1 MLIFYWSEQTQHW
14 LRDSL
19 QLSWPHVFTL
29 SIIRVG
35 PALDKSWLGYDISHL
50 HPPPPTPPPRVVSV
64 LTACPHAAHCHTV
77 TQQLSDFYKNWNP
90 SHSHKMW
97 HTATLCSGMR
107 NFQSYLHVI
116 DHLLEQS
123 SQGSALSANIKILIK
138 QIEGWNHQ

>member
-1 MLIFYWSEQTQHW
+1 MLIFYWSEQTHHW

-50 HPPPPTPPPRVVSV
+50 HLPPPPLPPRVVSV
-64 LTACPHAAHCHTV
+64 LTACPHTAHCHTV
-77 TQQLSDFYKNWNP
+77 TLSHSNSQTFTKIEILPTVTRCDTQQLS
-90 SHSHKMW
+90 
-97 HTATLCSGMR
+97 ARGMR

-138 QIEGWNHQ
+138 QIEG